1 MSQQQRVVVL
11 TTSFPRS
18 PDDPSGHFVL
28 SDVRRRLRAGGCSVR
43 VLAPGPAAVTSPE
56 PQLVVE
62 RLGGEQAFGW
72 PGVLARVRERPSRA
86 LGVAAFLA
94 RLRRRLRA
102 CPAEL
107 VVAHWLWPCGLLA
120 LEQAR
125 ASELWAHGSDVRLL
139 LRQPRLLRAFAA
151 LAVRRPTRLMFVAE
165 HLRASFLSTLEPEL
179 RARLQPQTTVE
190 PAPIDV
196 PDAAG
201 AAGLMNELPK
211 GPFLSWVGRL
221 VESKNPQLAVRVA
234 REAGLPLVIVGD
246 GPISLPEQPGLLQLG
261 LRPRW
266 QALEV
271 IRQSRLL
278 LSTSREEGLSTVIRE
293 ALAVERPVVALHSP
307 SLPSHRLVN
316 ACDGER
322 EMIAAV
328 QFLAQQTG

>member
-1 MSQQQRVVVL
+1 M
-11 TTSFPRS
+11 
-18 PDDPSGHFVL
+18 
-28 SDVRRRLRAGGCSVR
+28 R
-43 VLAPGPAAVTSPE
+43 VLAPGPVAVTSPE
-56 PQLVVE
+56 PQLTVE

-72 PGVLARVRERPSRA
+72 PGVLARVREQPSRA
-86 LGVAAFLA
+86 LAVAAFLA

-151 LAVRRPTRLMFVAE
+151 LAVRRPTRLVFVAE
-165 HLRASFLSTLEPEL
+165 HLRASFLNALEPEL
-179 RARLQPQTTVE
+179 RTRLQPQTAVE

-196 PDAAG
+196 PDAEP
-201 AAGLMNELPK
+201 GLMNELPK

-221 VESKNPQLAVRVA
+221 IESKNPQLAVRVA

-246 GPISLPEQPGLLQLG
+246 GPISLPAQPGVMQLG

-271 IRQSRLL
+271 IRQSCLL

-293 ALAVERPVVALHSP
+293 ALAVERPVVALRSP
-307 SLPSHRLVN
+307 SLPSHPLVN